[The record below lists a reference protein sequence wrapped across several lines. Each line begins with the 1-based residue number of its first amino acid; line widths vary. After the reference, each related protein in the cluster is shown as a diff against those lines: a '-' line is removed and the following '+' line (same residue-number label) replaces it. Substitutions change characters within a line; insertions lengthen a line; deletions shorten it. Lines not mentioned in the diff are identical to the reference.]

1 MRKIIVDSIQ
11 TSSGTAFD
19 VFESQGSGTVPVIK
33 DSSDGIVKNAV
44 FPADIKKVHEGASGT
59 AASSFEISIRRSDN
73 SLINGFTFDI
83 SANDHSMFT
92 SPLTSVHRELRFKLK
107 DSSGNFLTG
116 SESRCQKN
124 HYDNNWSGDDELD
137 ATTRDY
143 AALRTGYTNHSIYN
157 SPGVVD
163 VAIFQDPSNSSR
175 HYLSLRW
182 RGIIGASGSSS
193 LMSVYIGSS
202 YCRYDSGTPTKL
214 VLQTNGSVGNNEESF
229 YLNNITGYL
238 P

>member
-19 VFESQGSGTVPVIK
+19 VFESQGSGAVPVLK
-33 DSSDGIVKNAV
+33 DSADGILKNAV
-44 FPADIKKVHEGASGT
+44 IPSDIKKVHEGNTGT
-59 AASSFEISIRRSDN
+59 AASSFEISIRRSNN

-92 SPLTSVHRELRFKLK
+92 SPVTSAHRELRFKLK
-107 DSSGNFLTG
+107 DASGNFLTG
-116 SESRCQKN
+116 SQTACQKN
-124 HYDNNWSGDDELD
+124 HYDNNWSGDAEYDT
-137 ATTRDY
+137 TTRDY
-143 AALRTGYTNHSIYN
+143 AALRTGYTNHSVYN

-163 VAIFQDPSNSSR
+163 VTIFQDPFTSSR

-182 RGIIGASGSSS
+182 RGIIGSSGSSS
-193 LMSVYIGSS
+193 RMSVYIGSS
-202 YCRYDSGTPTKL
+202 FCRYDSGTPAKL
-214 VLQTNGSVGNNEESF
+214 VIQTNASVGNNEESF
-229 YLNNITGYL
+229 YANNITGYL